1 MHKYSILKKYV
12 FSVIIEL
19 QRRDSIEFTKD
30 VHSSYDFIFHR
41 LGEEIV
47 FWNSFWSLWLHLMTT
62 SFLEASLYILT
73 SSCLAKV
80 VKWICLFWV
89 PTLPNGSGCEASFW
103 GLLGCESGNLTQAY
117 IKKRATAKELD
128 HCYIL
133 RHCLW
138 WGRLMSV
145 NRKLDCFYL
154 QSQFLRSMKI
164 SVCPI
169 FQYSRSFEFPTKAL
183 ILSKVCWEVED

>member
-89 PTLPNGSGCEASFW
+89 PTLPLALAMKLPSGACW
-103 GLLGCESGNLTQAY
+103 DVNLAIWHRPTL
-117 IKKRATAKELD
+117 KKEQQRKNWIIVTFSDTAFDEGDSSL
-128 HCYIL
+128 
-133 RHCLW
+133 
-138 WGRLMSV
+138 
-145 NRKLDCFYL
+145 
-154 QSQFLRSMKI
+154 
-164 SVCPI
+164 
-169 FQYSRSFEFPTKAL
+169 
-183 ILSKVCWEVED
+183 